1 VSALIAANISANIFV
16 MLTESIAVDVA
27 MYHSYLNSHRTVT
40 RITNVPAA
48 RATRI
53 AAFGNGIRNGNFS
66 RLSYA
71 STFTPIYPCSYE
83 YRL

>member
-1 VSALIAANISANIFV
+1 VSALIAANISADIFV
-16 MLTESIAVDVA
+16 MLTAPIVVDVA
-27 MYHSYLNSHRTVT
+27 MYHCYLNSHRTVT
-40 RITNVPAA
+40 RVTNVPAA
-48 RATRI
+48 RAIGI

-71 STFTPIYPCSYE
+71 STFTPIYPCTYE